1 MGYRL
6 LDFLGCFT
14 IGKRRFMSRVSSLAG
29 LFLLPVFCGGFL
41 SLAAARSADAQ
52 VLEGPGALF
61 LDQTPIE
68 MMASN
73 YSSFETGY
81 LLPKGAVYLQ
91 FGSDQTL
98 GGEATGTQV
107 YEGRAD
113 WAISDRFQVSAFGH
127 VFDDPP
133 QCGTAACEEN
143 LTFLAGGGGVKYGL
157 IDSYGLNMAVAGSL
171 EGVFLSG
178 DLYQNDGNGEWDLAG
193 SLQLPIS
200 LTVTDSLRFHVTPGV
215 SFLPDSINGQPYF
228 GTVPYVGA
236 GLTWQPI
243 TGLQSYA
250 TVMLPYATDGNTL
263 SGSGGLETTPVWMA
277 GMKLAVTPKAAVDL
291 FATNGWGM
299 TPATSII
306 AFPPKSDDIAYGI
319 RLSYTPFVGE
329 ATRDVYFDS
338 YRADMLSPVT
348 ELELQQQIGGITL
361 GAADTLTPGRIL
373 VEAGMGNRNFSDFH
387 LAFSPDQDLQLD
399 AFFTQYP
406 AGGAVGNAQSPWND
420 EWSYMFGGK
429 LRLMDQK
436 YGDLFSLSGQVL
448 AGRDVNKPTVGVLYG
463 ALPASLAL
471 SEKASVTLESK
482 FAAYHTERIWGVG
495 GGVSVRPFRDLE
507 LLGEVTAVS
516 DGGDTIWSAGARYDL
531 HGTPFSADVYATN
544 ATGLHGLGTM
554 LAQDEPRYGLT
565 LRFAY

>member
-1 MGYRL
+1 
-6 LDFLGCFT
+6 
-14 IGKRRFMSRVSSLAG
+14 MSRVSNLAG
-29 LFLLPVFCGGFL
+29 FLLLPAFLGGFIG
-41 SLAAARSADAQ
+41 LAASRPAEAQ

-98 GGEATGTQV
+98 GGASTGTQV
-107 YEGRAD
+107 YDGRAD
-113 WAISDRFQVSAFGH
+113 WAITDRFQISGFAH

-133 QCGTAACEEN
+133 LCAAAICDDN
-143 LTFLAGGGGVKYGL
+143 LSFLAGGAGIKYGL
-157 IDSYGLNMAVAGSL
+157 IDGYGLSMAAFGSL

-178 DLYQNDGNGEWDLAG
+178 NLYQNDGNGTLDLAG

-215 SFLPDSINGQPYF
+215 SFLPDSINGQPYY
-228 GTVPYVGA
+228 GTVPYIGA
-236 GLTWQPI
+236 GLTWQPV

-250 TVMLPYATDGNTL
+250 TVMLPYGTDGNTL
-263 SGSGGLETTPVWMA
+263 SSSAGLETTPVWMA
-277 GMKLAVTPKAAVDL
+277 GVKLAITPKAAVDL

-306 AFPPKSDDIAYGI
+306 ALPPSSDDIAYGV

-338 YRADMLSPVT
+338 YRVDMLSPVT
-348 ELELQQQIGGITL
+348 ELELQEQIGGITL
-361 GAADTLTPGRIL
+361 ASADTLSPGRIL
-373 VEAGMGNRNFSDFH
+373 VEAGMGNRGFGDVH

-399 AFFTQYP
+399 AIFSQYP
-406 AGGAVGNAQSPWND
+406 SGGAAGNALSVWND
-420 EWSYMFGGK
+420 EWSYMIGGK

-448 AGRDVNKPTVGVLYG
+448 AGRDFVKPTTGVLYG
-463 ALPASLAL
+463 ALPASLAF
-471 SEKASVTLESK
+471 SEKASVTLETK
-482 FAAYHTERIWGVG
+482 FAAYHQERIWGIG
-495 GGVSVRPFRDLE
+495 AGVSVRPFRDLE
-507 LLGEVTAVS
+507 LMGEVTGVS
-516 DGGDTIWSAGARYDL
+516 DGADVIWSAGARYDL
-531 HGTPFSADVYATN
+531 HNTPFSADVYATN
-544 ATGLHGLGTM
+544 ATGLHGVGTM

>member
-1 MGYRL
+1 M
-6 LDFLGCFT
+6 T
-14 IGKRRFMSRVSSLAG
+14 AG
-29 LFLLPVFCGGFL
+29 T
-41 SLAAARSADAQ
+41 RSAEAQ

-68 MMASN
+68 MMATN

-98 GGEATGTQV
+98 GGNSTGTQV

-113 WAISDRFQVSAFGH
+113 WAITDRFQVSAFGH

-133 QCGTAACEEN
+133 LCGTALCDAN
-143 LTFLAGGGGVKYGL
+143 LTFMAGGGGVKYSL
-157 IDSYGLNMAVAGSL
+157 LDSYGLSMAAFGSL

-178 DLYQNDGNGEWDLAG
+178 NLYENDGDGTLNLAG

-200 LTVTDSLRFHVTPGV
+200 LTVTDSLRLHVTPGV

-228 GTVPYVGA
+228 GTVPYLGA
-236 GLTWQPI
+236 GLTWQPV

-263 SGSGGLETTPVWMA
+263 SSSGGLETKPVWMA
-277 GMKLAVTPKAAVDL
+277 GVKLAVTPKAAVDL

-306 AFPPKSDDIAYGI
+306 AFPPESDDIAYGV
-319 RLSYTPFVGE
+319 RLSYTPFVGT

-338 YRADMLSPVT
+338 YRVDMLSPVT
-348 ELELQQQIGGITL
+348 DLELRQQIGGITL
-361 GAADTLTPGRIL
+361 QSADTLTPGRFL
-373 VEAGMGNRNFSDFH
+373 VEAGIGDRDFRDIH

-399 AFFTQYP
+399 AIFSQYP
-406 AGGAVGNAQSPWND
+406 SGGAAGKAKSVWND

-436 YGDLFSLSGQVL
+436 YGDLFSLSAQVL
-448 AGRDVNKPTVGVLYG
+448 AGRDFKKPTTGILYG
-463 ALPASLAL
+463 ALPASLAF

-482 FAAYHTERIWGVG
+482 FAAYDSERLWAVG
-495 GGVSVRPFRDLE
+495 GGLSVRPFRDLE

-516 DGGDTIWSAGARYDL
+516 DDGDTIWSAGARYNL
-531 HGTPFSADVYATN
+531 NGTPFSADVYATN
-544 ATGLHGLGTM
+544 ATGLHGVGTM
-554 LAQDEPRYGLT
+554 LAQDDPRYGLT